1 MTIRRFKDLESY
13 RAKHPAPHMGLY
25 GPGGVGKT
33 ESVCSACRPPL
44 NWRVLMLNTEDK
56 ALPEGLAQEIYAKG
70 GRIYLVQEPA
80 DLQEAAREARGGG
93 NAEKP
98 YDVIVV
104 DGWTVLNR
112 DTVYS
117 QDARDRR
124 QIYFATEI
132 AMHQAL
138 RELRTTGL
146 PILSTAL
153 EDWVPTILH
162 RDAQGNVATE
172 GAVPEDERFYTVR
185 LPNALKKD
193 WPASFESLGRLM
205 LGRPGDRGGN
215 PSKGRWVPFAPKI
228 KGYEAKT
235 EYQVHLPGLYLPYGV
250 NAAFLMLYPWLHDI
264 GRLTEEQQAYWDGYK
279 KAYPSH

>member
-13 RAKHPAPHMGLY
+13 RAKHTAPHMGLY
-25 GPGGVGKT
+25 GPGGTGKT
-33 ESVCSACRPPL
+33 ESVCSACREPL

-70 GRIYLVQEPA
+70 GRVYLVQEPA
-80 DLQEAAREARGGG
+80 DLQEAAREARAGGK
-93 NAEKP
+93 EDKP

-117 QDARDRR
+117 QEASDRR

-138 RELRTTGL
+138 RELRTAGL

-162 RDAQGNVATE
+162 RDTKGNVATE
-172 GAVPEDERFYTVR
+172 GNVPENEKFFTVR

-205 LGRPGDRGGN
+205 LGRPGDKAAN
-215 PSKGRWVPFAPKI
+215 PASGRWVQFAPKI
-228 KGYEAKT
+228 DHWQTKT
-235 EYQVHLPGLYLPYGV
+235 EFQAHLPGLYIPRGA
-250 NAAFLMLYPWLHDI
+250 NAAFMLLYPWLKDVE
-264 GRLTEEQQAYWDGYK
+264 RLTEEQQLYWDKVAKG
-279 KAYPSH
+279 ANT